1 MGELADRTVLQTVL
15 GLFKNLVPT
24 NFVADAAA
32 NNYLPL
38 ICAAL
43 AFGAIVKAKK
53 NEDGDEKSTAL
64 QLVEDS
70 NAVVIGLVQKIMLF
84 TPYGVGSLVFQ
95 ALTKNDITQAAD
107 ELFWLATATISG
119 LAFHAFLVYPS
130 LLLFA
135 ARRNPLKYIGNIVPS
150 ILTAMGTSSSAAT
163 LPVSIQMAKEKN
175 GITDHIAD
183 FVLSLGATINMDGAG
198 LYLIC
203 ATYFLARMQAA
214 TFGLDKFLLLAVL
227 ATVTS
232 AGSAPVPSAS
242 LVLLATIVDAT
253 GLEYNES
260 HFGLILMIDWLLDRM
275 RTMVNVIGDATV
287 TAVVQNRYGLEMP
300 EIEMSS
306 EKVKDFSAIVK
317 TLSEGTTCHL
327 QQRSKISLPACV
339 LPCLFFC
346 PLRGRHDVGR
356 VCPRAVVAERLQEC
370 VLQSCCT
377 ASDVKD
383 SAYLWPRGNRVAFL
397 HSPGANSTSCWLETS
412 ASLVAGVHGIVLW
425 AQQLGVLRLR

>member
-1 MGELADRTVLQTVL
+1 MG
-15 GLFKNLVPT
+15 
-24 NFVADAAA
+24 
-32 NNYLPL
+32 
-38 ICAAL
+38 
-43 AFGAIVKAKK
+43 
-53 NEDGDEKSTAL
+53 EDGDEKSTAL

-70 NAVVIGLVQKIMLF
+70 NAVVFG
-84 TPYGVGSLVFQ
+84 
-95 ALTKNDITQAAD
+95 
-107 ELFWLATATISG
+107 LATATISG

-183 FVLSLGATINMDGAG
+183 FVLSLGATINMDGTG

-260 HFGLILMIDWLLDRM
+260 QFGLILMIDWLLDRM

-317 TLSEGTTCHL
+317 TLSEGKP
-327 QQRSKISLPACV
+327 SM
-339 LPCLFFC
+339 
-346 PLRGRHDVGR
+346 
-356 VCPRAVVAERLQEC
+356 
-370 VLQSCCT
+370 
-377 ASDVKD
+377 
-383 SAYLWPRGNRVAFL
+383 Y
-397 HSPGANSTSCWLETS
+397 
-412 ASLVAGVHGIVLW
+412 
-425 AQQLGVLRLR
+425 

>member
-53 NEDGDEKSTAL
+53 NEDGDEKSIAL

-70 NAVVIGLVQKIMLF
+70 NAVVIGLGQKIMLF

-135 ARRNPLKYIGNIVPS
+135 ARRNPLKYIGNIVHS
-150 ILTAMGTSSSAAT
+150 ILTAMGTSPSAAT

-183 FVLSLGATINMDGAG
+183 FVLSLGATINMDGTG

-203 ATYFLARMQAA
+203 ATYFLARLQEA
-214 TFGLDKFLLLAVL
+214 TFGLDKFILLAVL
-227 ATVTS
+227 ATLCS
-232 AGSAPVPSAS
+232 AGAAPVPSAS
-242 LVLLATIVDAT
+242 LVLLTPIITAV
-253 GLEYNES
+253 GLENNEA
-260 HFGLILMIDWLLDRM
+260 HFGLILMIDWFLDRS
-275 RTMVNVIGDATV
+275 RTVVNIIGDATV
-287 TAVVQNRYGLEMP
+287 TAVVEAKFGGEAP
-300 EIEMSS
+300 GIEMRPASVEALKMAKTMSDKKQNMYSS
-306 EKVKDFSAIVK
+306 D
-317 TLSEGTTCHL
+317 
-327 QQRSKISLPACV
+327 P
-339 LPCLFFC
+339 
-346 PLRGRHDVGR
+346 
-356 VCPRAVVAERLQEC
+356 
-370 VLQSCCT
+370 
-377 ASDVKD
+377 
-383 SAYLWPRGNRVAFL
+383 
-397 HSPGANSTSCWLETS
+397 
-412 ASLVAGVHGIVLW
+412 AGV
-425 AQQLGVLRLR
+425 